1 MRSVW
6 KGPFID
12 NRVLNEIYELHKA
25 NKKKAPVKIMTKNS
39 VIFPSFVG
47 LTFFIFNGKKFF
59 TNGFVVLVFEL
70 GPDTN
75 ICNVEVCCIVQ
86 LEVNTGLIFTKF

>member
-12 NRVLNEIYELHKA
+12 GRILSEIHNLQKA
-25 NKKKAPVKIMTKNS
+25 NKKKIPIKIVSKGS

-47 LTFFIFNGKKFF
+47 LTFFVFNGRKFINLVINENMVGHKFGEFIGTKKHPIHKK
-59 TNGFVVLVFEL
+59 NKLW
-70 GPDTN
+70 DKKR
-75 ICNVEVCCIVQ
+75 I
-86 LEVNTGLIFTKF
+86 

>member
-12 NRVLNEIYELHKA
+12 NNILDEIYKLYKS
-25 NKKKAPVKIMTKNS
+25 NKRKVPIKLVSKNS

-47 LTFFIFNGKKFF
+47 LTFFISNGKKFSTLTINENMVGHKF
-59 TNGFVVLVFEL
+59 GEFVV
-70 GPDTN
+70 
-75 ICNVEVCCIVQ
+75 
-86 LEVNTGLIFTKF
+86 TKKYPMDRERG

>member
-12 NRVLNEIYELHKA
+12 NNVLDEMHKLQQLG
-25 NKKKAPVKIMTKNS
+25 KTKAPIKIISRNS

-47 LTFFIFNGKKFF
+47 LTFSIFNGKKVFSLVVNENMVGHKF
-59 TNGFVVLVFEL
+59 GEFVV
-70 GPDTN
+70 
-75 ICNVEVCCIVQ
+75 
-86 LEVNTGLIFTKF
+86 TKKHPIHKKTK

>member
-25 NKKKAPVKIMTKNS
+25 NKKKAPIKIMTKNS

-47 LTFFIFNGKKFF
+47 LTFFISNGKKFLTLTVNENMVGHKF
-59 TNGFVVLVFEL
+59 GEF
-70 GPDTN
+70 
-75 ICNVEVCCIVQ
+75 IV
-86 LEVNTGLIFTKF
+86 TKKYPIHKKSK

>member
-12 NRVLNEIYELHKA
+12 NNILDEIYKLYKS
-25 NKKKAPVKIMTKNS
+25 NKRKVPIKIVSKNS

-47 LTFFIFNGKKFF
+47 LTFFVSNGKKFSTLTINENMVGHKF
-59 TNGFVVLVFEL
+59 GEFVV
-70 GPDTN
+70 
-75 ICNVEVCCIVQ
+75 
-86 LEVNTGLIFTKF
+86 TKKYPIHKKSK

>member
-12 NRVLNEIYELHKA
+12 SSILLKVCEMQKFNGKI
-25 NKKKAPVKIMTKNS
+25 PVKVVFKNS

-47 LTFFIFNGKKFF
+47 LKFSVLNGKKFLNLTINENMIGHKF
-59 TNGFVVLVFEL
+59 GEF
-70 GPDTN
+70 
-75 ICNVEVCCIVQ
+75 IV
-86 LEVNTGLIFTKF
+86 TKKHPVHKKIK

>member
-12 NRVLNEIYELHKA
+12 SNILFGISELQKSGR
-25 NKKKAPVKIMTKNS
+25 KVPVKIVSKSS

-47 LTFFIFNGKKFF
+47 LTFSVLNGKKFSNLMVNENMIGHRF
-59 TNGFVVLVFEL
+59 GEFVA
-70 GPDTN
+70 
-75 ICNVEVCCIVQ
+75 
-86 LEVNTGLIFTKF
+86 TKKHPVHKKIK

>member
-12 NRVLNEIYELHKA
+12 NRVLNEIYELHKT
-25 NKKKAPVKIMTKNS
+25 NKKKIPIKIMTKSS

-47 LTFFIFNGKKFF
+47 LTFSIFNGKKFSTLTVNENMVGHKF
-59 TNGFVVLVFEL
+59 GEFVV
-70 GPDTN
+70 
-75 ICNVEVCCIVQ
+75 
-86 LEVNTGLIFTKF
+86 TKKHPVHKKKK

>member
-12 NRVLNEIYELHKA
+12 NNVLNEIYELQKA
-25 NKKKAPVKIMTKNS
+25 GKKKVPIKIVFKGS

-47 LTFFIFNGKKFF
+47 LTFFILNGKKFISLIITENMVGHKF
-59 TNGFVVLVFEL
+59 GEFVV
-70 GPDTN
+70 
-75 ICNVEVCCIVQ
+75 
-86 LEVNTGLIFTKF
+86 TKKYPIHKKIK

>member
-12 NRVLNEIYELHKA
+12 NNILDEIYKVYKS
-25 NKKKAPVKIMTKNS
+25 NKRKVPIKIVSKNS

-47 LTFFIFNGKKFF
+47 LTFFISNGKKFSTLTINENMVGHKF
-59 TNGFVVLVFEL
+59 GEFVV
-70 GPDTN
+70 
-75 ICNVEVCCIVQ
+75 
-86 LEVNTGLIFTKF
+86 TKKYPIHKKSK

>member
-12 NRVLNEIYELHKA
+12 NNILDEIYKLYKS
-25 NKKKAPVKIMTKNS
+25 NKRKVPIKIVSKNS

-47 LTFFIFNGKKFF
+47 LTFFISNGKKFLALTINENMVGHKF
-59 TNGFVVLVFEL
+59 GEFVV
-70 GPDTN
+70 
-75 ICNVEVCCIVQ
+75 
-86 LEVNTGLIFTKF
+86 TKKYPIHKKSK

>member
-12 NRVLNEIYELHKA
+12 NNILDEIYKLYKS
-25 NKKKAPVKIMTKNS
+25 NKRKVPIKIVSKNS

-47 LTFFIFNGKKFF
+47 LTFFISNGKKF
-59 TNGFVVLVFEL
+59 
-70 GPDTN
+70 
-75 ICNVEVCCIVQ
+75 
-86 LEVNTGLIFTKF
+86 

>member
-12 NRVLNEIYELHKA
+12 NRVLNEIYELHRA
-25 NKKKAPVKIMTKNS
+25 NKKKIPIKIMTKNS

-47 LTFFIFNGKKFF
+47 LTFSIFNGKKFSTLIVNENMVGHKF
-59 TNGFVVLVFEL
+59 GEFVV
-70 GPDTN
+70 
-75 ICNVEVCCIVQ
+75 
-86 LEVNTGLIFTKF
+86 TKKYPVHKKKK

>member
-12 NRVLNEIYELHKA
+12 NSVLNEMDQLQKLGRTKVPIK
-25 NKKKAPVKIMTKNS
+25 VISKNS

-47 LTFFIFNGKKFF
+47 LTFSVFNGKKFSNLVINENMVGHKF
-59 TNGFVVLVFEL
+59 GEFVV
-70 GPDTN
+70 
-75 ICNVEVCCIVQ
+75 
-86 LEVNTGLIFTKF
+86 TKKYPIHKKTK

>member
-12 NRVLNEIYELHKA
+12 NNILDEIYKLYKS
-25 NKKKAPVKIMTKNS
+25 NKRKVPIKIVSKNS

-47 LTFFIFNGKKFF
+47 LTFFISNGKKFTTLTINENMVGHKF
-59 TNGFVVLVFEL
+59 GEFVV
-70 GPDTN
+70 
-75 ICNVEVCCIVQ
+75 
-86 LEVNTGLIFTKF
+86 TKKYPIHKKSK

>member
-12 NRVLNEIYELHKA
+12 SNILLKICELQKSNRKV
-25 NKKKAPVKIMTKNS
+25 PVKVMSKNS

-47 LTFFIFNGKKFF
+47 LIFSILNGKKFLSLTINENMIGHKF
-59 TNGFVVLVFEL
+59 GEF
-70 GPDTN
+70 
-75 ICNVEVCCIVQ
+75 IV
-86 LEVNTGLIFTKF
+86 TKKHPVHKKIK